1 MPYEP
6 YETQMRQKR
15 DHRNAI
21 LVLLNERRMNFTQ
34 LLKSTGFSPN
44 GLTKMLDDLKN
55 EGKIEKE
62 DPKNKKS
69 PYKIKG
75 AGLRAK
81 EIFFPGSKIYDVRD
95 TGGKY
100 FVDLPDHLASE
111 IFDFG
116 PAFGIM
122 SHLLFDKKIQKR
134 YRPLW
139 RKEIFEIE
147 KFVYDK
153 IFTKHWHGSLPIDES
168 IKATI
173 FLILEIDYD
182 EMIKI
187 IKTRTEEENE
197 KLAKDKLLELE
208 LNP

>member
-6 YETQMRQKR
+6 YEIQKRQKR
-15 DHRNAI
+15 ERRDAI
-21 LVLLNERRMNFTQ
+21 LILLKERRMNFTQ
-34 LLKSTGFSPN
+34 LLKSTSFSPN
-44 GLTKMLDDLKN
+44 GLTKMLDDLKK

-75 AGLRAK
+75 SGLRLK
-81 EIFFPGSKIYDVRD
+81 EVFFPGPKIYDVRD

-100 FVDLPDHLASE
+100 FVDLPDYLASE
-111 IFDFG
+111 IFNYA

-122 SHLLFDKKIQKR
+122 SHLLFDKRIEKK

-153 IFTKHWHGSLPIDES
+153 IFTKHHDKGLPIYES
-168 IKATI
+168 LKAKI

-182 EMIKI
+182 KLAKI
-187 IKTRTEEENE
+187 IKTRTKQENE
-197 KLAKDKLLELE
+197 KLAKDKLLELK